1 MSTNDLSQGVPMFG
15 SLGEM
20 FIEYVPTF
28 KSRSWKPFVAC
39 WRYSR
44 EDYEFVHGVSATRC
58 EKRIK
63 SYIIPGELERA
74 KESIRFGVKKEGQGY
89 GKERGDFCLVGA
101 SLVKGHL
108 TAFYRKV
115 ELIGGLHYDLAL
127 FNEVEEHM
135 GRIKTVT
142 IMAAGAFVFAL
153 KGNSGEK
160 LHAKLL
166 EHYE

>member
-1 MSTNDLSQGVPMFG
+1 MKFDVPQYG

-20 FIEYVPTF
+20 FLEYVPTF
-28 KSRSWKPFVAC
+28 KGRSWTPFAVRWQYQRA
-39 WRYSR
+39 
-44 EDYEFVHGVSATRC
+44 DYEFVHSISATRC
-58 EKRIK
+58 AKRVK

-89 GKERGDFCLVGA
+89 RKERGDFCLIGA
-101 SLVKGHL
+101 SFKRGHL
-108 TAFYRKV
+108 TAFYRKI

-135 GRIKTVT
+135 GDIKTVT
-142 IMAAGAFVFAL
+142 IMAACAAIFAL

-160 LHAKLL
+160 LHAKLKA
-166 EHYE
+166 HYE